1 MVEKFQSKF
10 DLLKLVLNVIRDQIH
25 AELNREGEYMDSFS
39 NDSIEKIAAQF
50 MGKALYKIMIKR
62 LRDAIMRGDVS
73 LLIDISKATPLE
85 RTPDGGNRLKFL
97 SDYFLNYIGEGPYDM
112 ESLATVMLELQEC
125 DLRRDSRY
133 TLELFIQEA

>member
-1 MVEKFQSKF
+1 
-10 DLLKLVLNVIRDQIH
+10 
-25 AELNREGEYMDSFS
+25 MDSFS